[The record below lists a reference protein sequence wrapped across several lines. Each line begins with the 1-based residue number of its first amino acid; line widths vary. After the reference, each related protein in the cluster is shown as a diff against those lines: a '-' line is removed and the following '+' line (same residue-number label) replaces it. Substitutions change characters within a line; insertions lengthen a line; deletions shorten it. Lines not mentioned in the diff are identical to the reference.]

1 MSIEEINVLEEED
14 KNSGKVLCVQYVLV
28 EQVICLVYGEEGLQ
42 AVKCIIECLFSGFLS
57 VLSEVDFE
65 QLVQDGVLMV
75 EMEKGVDLMQ
85 VLVDFEL

>member
-14 KNSGKVLCVQYVLV
+14 KNSGKVSRVQYVLA
-28 EQVICLVYGEEGLQ
+28 EQVIRLVYGEEGLQ
-42 AVKCIIECLFSGFLS
+42 AVKRIIECLFSGFLS
-57 VLSEVDFE
+57 ALSEADFE
-65 QLVQDGVLMV
+65 QLAQDGVSMV